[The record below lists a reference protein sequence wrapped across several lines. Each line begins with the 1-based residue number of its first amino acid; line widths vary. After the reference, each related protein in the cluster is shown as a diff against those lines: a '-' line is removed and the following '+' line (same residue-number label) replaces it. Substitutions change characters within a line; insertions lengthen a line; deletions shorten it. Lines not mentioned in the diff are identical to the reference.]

1 MADTVVVKRTE
12 NRLIVTKQDPKA
24 VIAAPYVKNINQ
36 YAYSLTVLG
45 YYENLSAL
53 VAGVSTPDVGDVYGV
68 GTSAPYTI
76 YIWDGTSWVDNGT
89 IKGDKGDPTEWLRG
103 TVDPNTEGADGD
115 LYLNYTTWHVWEKI
129 SGTWTDRGSIKGA
142 DGSGSGDVTGP
153 SSSVDG
159 NLAAFDGVTGKLIK
173 DSGVKPS
180 DFADT
185 SHSHNDLYY
194 TESEMDTKLSEKAN
208 TSHSHSYAPIPTS
221 SSLPVGAWC
230 LCYNKATSDIANGGT
245 IAGSNLK
252 IFGLKLTSTS
262 GATSSNNAYALEG
275 GSLSGT
281 WKNITGT
288 KVGKYESS
296 TSGGTTTITRNC
308 GLFVRTA

>member
-103 TVDPNTEGADGD
+103 TVDPNTEGVDGD

-142 DGSGSGDVTGP
+142 DGEGTGDVIGP
-153 SSSVDG
+153 ASSTDG

-173 DSGVKPS
+173 DSGKAIA
-180 DFADT
+180 DFAEASHTHGYLANIVEDT
-185 SHSHNDLYY
+185 TPELGGPLDCNNELVYWDLYSISG
-194 TESEMDTKLSEKAN
+194 TAID
-208 TSHSHSYAPIPTS
+208 
-221 SSLPVGAWC
+221 V
-230 LCYNKATSDIANGGT
+230 ANG
-245 IAGSNLK
+245 NK
-252 IFGLKLTSTS
+252 QKLTLSDTNITVTLATPDGACAFHLFIYQ
-262 GATSSNNAYALEG
+262 GATAR
-275 GSLSGT
+275 
-281 WKNITGT
+281 
-288 KVGKYESS
+288 
-296 TSGGTTTITRNC
+296 TITWPTIKWLDGTAPVLSVSNGR
-308 GLFVRTA
+308 FVVCLAWDGASWFGSWGAYS